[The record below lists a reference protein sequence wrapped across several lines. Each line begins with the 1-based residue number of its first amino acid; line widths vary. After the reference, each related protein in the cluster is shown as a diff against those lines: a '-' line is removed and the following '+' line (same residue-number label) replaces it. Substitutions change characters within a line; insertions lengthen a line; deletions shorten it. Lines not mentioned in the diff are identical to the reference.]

1 MCQTVCQVLRAAQ
14 DLQQL
19 QQVIQQLPHSPF
31 LTTSQAVV
39 AFQQAAALAK
49 QQSSASPEAAAD
61 AKQLGQQVLQLL
73 APLWHSTVASAT
85 IKQLSDCLMSLTRL
99 GCQNEELWRDTLAAV
114 TSEQCKEAGGQ
125 ELSNIAYSIA
135 ATADANSGSV
145 PGTSREVVESAL
157 RAVTQQLVSMVQ
169 GPGGISHHSHSH
181 SSHSQDHD
189 GGCDHDSGSHGD
201 ECGHS
206 HGDKGGVT
214 VYHISMVRY
223 AHEVLGL

>member
-1 MCQTVCQVLRAAQ
+1 MC
-14 DLQQL
+14 
-19 QQVIQQLPHSPF
+19 P
-31 LTTSQAVV
+31 
-39 AFQQAAALAK
+39 
-49 QQSSASPEAAAD
+49 
-61 AKQLGQQVLQLL
+61 L
-73 APLWHSTVASAT
+73 APPL
-85 IKQLSDCLMSLTRL
+85 LF
-99 GCQNEELWRDTLAAV
+99 
-114 TSEQCKEAGGQ
+114 AGGQ

-145 PGTSREVVESAL
+145 PGASREVVEAAL

-181 SSHSQDHD
+181 SHDND
-189 GGCDHDSGSHGD
+189 GGCNHDDDSQDGECSH
-201 ECGHS
+201 HS